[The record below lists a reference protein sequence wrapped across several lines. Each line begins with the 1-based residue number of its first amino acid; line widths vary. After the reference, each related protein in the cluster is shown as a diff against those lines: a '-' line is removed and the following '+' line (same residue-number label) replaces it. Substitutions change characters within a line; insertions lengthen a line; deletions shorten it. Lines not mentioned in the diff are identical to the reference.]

1 MDSRDYVSFVGHGLS
16 VLCGQRILRY
26 ILDRGLS
33 MKVILVNF
41 FFFKENAQDGS
52 IENLQIDTSHP
63 AVEVNQTHDIPVPVG
78 WCETYDEVSGEL
90 CYVNIATGVKVCCK
104 SLHVADCWKW

>member
-1 MDSRDYVSFVGHGLS
+1 MSFMGHGLS
-16 VLCGQRILRY
+16 VLHGQHILRY
-26 ILDRGLS
+26 ILDTRLS
-33 MKVILVNF
+33 MKVILVN

-52 IENLQIDTSHP
+52 IENLQTDTSHP

-78 WCETYDEVSGEL
+78 WCEVCDEVSGEL
-90 CYVNIATGVKVCCK
+90 CYVNTATGVKVGCK